1 MAEDPS
7 GSRSPPLSHLQLLCG
22 SSSAWRQ
29 LSVCCGDCR
38 QFRLQLFSCRLIRSS
53 IKMRGRWRTEVSRLW
68 GPGAHSGV
76 SEEHASRSVA
86 SIVWGRHQVGWL
98 RVTLKS
104 AAEWAAIQPHQ
115 LRARA
120 PPSPRSR
127 CSTRAVSRG
136 RGLGAE
142 PRCCCSS
149 PAPPPRGARTT
160 RPEGPPP
167 LPLPAQLARLF
178 VSNIRVSPLARL
190 RGHRSG
196 AILDSVQLPSPTPPF
211 MAPPDSAPAPGAR
224 AQPRCAM
231 PASGAPWPAPR
242 RRPPAPASPHSPGRT
257 ARRPQRP

>member
-1 MAEDPS
+1 M
-7 GSRSPPLSHLQLLCG
+7 GN
-22 SSSAWRQ
+22 
-29 LSVCCGDCR
+29 CC
-38 QFRLQLFSCRLIRSS
+38 QFRFQRFSANYLVHRWELED
-53 IKMRGRWRTEVSRLW
+53 RGPRLW
-68 GPGAHSGV
+68 GSGATHS
-76 SEEHASRSVA
+76 
-86 SIVWGRHQVGWL
+86 L
-98 RVTLKS
+98 RGFRGACIPWRGLHSTGQATAKL
-104 AAEWAAIQPHQ
+104 WAVQSHQ

-120 PPSPRSR
+120 PPSPRGWCCLS
-127 CSTRAVSRG
+127 AVSRG

-257 ARRPQRP
+257 VRRPQRP